1 MTHPVL
7 FLGLCFDPV
16 GVFVQ
21 VHYTA
26 GTDGY
31 VILNKEE
38 LPQELPFSVCSPSPP
53 DVQVNVGSLK
63 KI

>member
-1 MTHPVL
+1 ML
-7 FLGLCFDPV
+7 YGLV
-16 GVFVQ
+16 HVFVE

-38 LPQELPFSVCSPSPP
+38 LPQELPFSVCNQSPP
-53 DVQVNVGSLK
+53 DVQVNISFLK
-63 KI
+63 TFQKI